1 MEAIQLAILALLVNC
16 LGGTTTTNFQSTVG
30 SERTN
35 PTSSSL
41 HDSATLT
48 PATPLMITSMS
59 TVTSG
64 PSSDL
69 PSNTS
74 ILTNTPSRTSQLTSK
89 TSQFTSKISPEVQS
103 IQSSPSQPTSY
114 VTNINQTSTP
124 ITIKSTP
131 ITIKSTPITK
141 SSVKYPDNATAGKI
155 VAYVIGVMLL
165 LMLIIIC
172 ILLMRRRCSKYP
184 VQDLTWAGAYP
195 GPSEDGVHA
204 TEDNDNNVAPAKRPS
219 LTTFL
224 SKKSKRESLL
234 DQYSMEVQ
242 ESEGIINASSSG
254 IEEKLI
260 EPEVKVENETEKEI
274 PSTSETHEIQS
285 QVFPPSPPLEAQVSL
300 NGNDP
305 AAPLP
310 ATDTDAP
317 SPPQEVPD
325 VDPNITSFPPPPFD
339 FLDLVNDSDF
349 PPPLTELQA

>member
-1 MEAIQLAILALLVNC
+1 MEAIQLATLALLVNG
-16 LGGTTTTNFQSTVG
+16 LGGTTTTNFQLTVG

-48 PATPLMITSMS
+48 PATPLIITSMP

-74 ILTNTPSRTSQLTSK
+74 ILTNTPSTTSQL
-89 TSQFTSKISPEVQS
+89 TSKISPEVQS

-114 VTNINQTSTP
+114 VTNINQTSMP

-131 ITIKSTPITK
+131 ITIKSTPITIK
-141 SSVKYPDNATAGKI
+141 STSTTESSIKYSDNPTAGKI
-155 VAYVIGVMLL
+155 VAYFIGGILL

-172 ILLMRRRCSKYP
+172 TLLIRRRCSKYP
-184 VQDLTWAGAYP
+184 VQDLTWAGACP

-204 TEDNDNNVAPAKRPS
+204 AEDNDNNVAPAKRPS

-242 ESEGIINASSSG
+242 ESEGIINASSSE

-260 EPEVKVENETEKEI
+260 EPEVKVENETEKET
-274 PSTSETHEIQS
+274 PSTSATHEIQS
-285 QVFPPSPPLEAQVSL
+285 QVFPPPPPLEAQVSL

-317 SPPQEVPD
+317 SSPQEVPD
-325 VDPNITSFPPPPFD
+325 VNPNITSFPLPPFD

-349 PPPLTELQA
+349 PPPLIELQA